1 MLTKCG
7 IIWVLK
13 TKGAESMSIS
23 EELYTRMKQAIM
35 PLVEVKHAHHLSNWL
50 WIVSGIL
57 QSKSVALGQIALH
70 LPMETKA
77 EARVTRI
84 RRWLK
89 NGNVNVWSLYRP
101 ILAHVLQDWQ
111 AAEAIVILDGV
122 MVFGD
127 RLQIFRLSLEHGCRA
142 IPLGW
147 VVLEG
152 KGLTQV
158 ENLQDML
165 QQIADFLRT
174 HVKSVLF
181 LADRGFRDC
190 DWANLCQ
197 KLGWSYDIRLASNTY
212 VTLDDNRQVPI
223 DELGVQPGQC
233 GYFQNVKV
241 TQDEKLQGNLSV
253 TWTTGKRGEKIEMVA
268 VISDRQAE
276 KARLDEYAHR
286 MRIEESFRDDQSA
299 GFDLE
304 HTRLEHPAR
313 LEKLLLAVAIAT
325 LWCHEIGEQIV
336 RNPDLQAELD
346 SGGRKRE
353 LSIFQLGLRFIKRC
367 LSTVISR
374 LPNLN
379 LRLSNLMLEPVL
391 PRLPISRKCQ

>member
-1 MLTKCG
+1 
-7 IIWVLK
+7 
-13 TKGAESMSIS
+13 MSIS
-23 EELYTRMKQAIM
+23 KELYTRLKQAIM
-35 PLVEVKHAHHLSNWL
+35 PLVEVSHAHHLSNWL

-57 QSKSVALGQIALH
+57 QSQSVALGQIAVH

-89 NGNVNVWSLYRP
+89 NSKVKVWTLYRP
-101 ILAHVLQDWQ
+101 ILAHVLRDWQ
-111 AAEAIVILDGV
+111 TEQAIVILDGL

-127 RLQIFRLSLEHGCRA
+127 RLQIFRLSLGHGCRA

-158 ENLQDML
+158 ESLQDML
-165 QQIADFLRT
+165 QQVAEFLDMR
-174 HVKSVLF
+174 VKSVLF

-197 KLGWSYDIRLASNTY
+197 KLGWSYGIRLASNTY
-212 VTLDDNRQVPI
+212 VPLEDGHQVPVNG
-223 DELGVQPGQC
+223 LGVEPGQS

-253 TWTTGKRGEKIEMVA
+253 TWTNGKRGEKIEIVA

-276 KARLDEYAHR
+276 KTRLDEYAHR

-304 HTRLEHPAR
+304 HTRLEHPER
-313 LEKLLLAVAIAT
+313 LEKLLLAVAIAS
-325 LWCHEIGEQIV
+325 LWCHEIGEQVIQ
-336 RNPDLQAELD
+336 NPDLQDELD
-346 SGGRKRE
+346 AGGKKRE
-353 LSIFQLGLRFIKRC
+353 LSIFQLGLRFIRRC
-367 LSTVISR
+367 LALNIER
-374 LPNLN
+374 LPTFN
-379 LRLSNLMLEPVL
+379 LRLSNLLLAPVL
-391 PRLPISRKCQ
+391 PRIPVLQKCQ

>member
-1 MLTKCG
+1 
-7 IIWVLK
+7 
-13 TKGAESMSIS
+13 MSIS
-23 EELYTRMKQAIM
+23 KELYTRLEKAIL
-35 PLVEVKHAHHLSNWL
+35 PLVEVSHAHHLSNWL

-57 QSKSVALGQIALH
+57 QSRSVALSQIAVH

-77 EARVTRI
+77 EARITRI

-89 NGNVNVWSLYRP
+89 NTRVNVWSLYRP
-101 ILAHVLQDWQ
+101 ILEHVLRDWQ
-111 AAEAIVILDGV
+111 EQETVVILDGV

-158 ENLQDML
+158 EKLESML
-165 QQIADFLRT
+165 QQVADFLSSR
-174 HVKSVLF
+174 VKRVVF

-190 DWANLCQ
+190 DWASLCLE
-197 KLGWSYDIRLASNTY
+197 LGWNYAIRLACNTY
-212 VTLDDNRQVPI
+212 VTLEDGKQCAI
-223 DELGVQPGQC
+223 EALGVQPGQC

-253 TWTTGKRGEKIEMVA
+253 TWTEGKRGKKVEIVA
-268 VISDRQAE
+268 VLSDRPAK
-276 KARLDEYAHR
+276 KARLDEYALR
-286 MRIEESFRDDQSA
+286 MRIEESFRDDQSG

-304 HTRLEHPAR
+304 HTRLKDPAR
-313 LEKLLLAVAIAT
+313 LERLLLAVAIAT
-325 LWCHEIGEQIV
+325 IWCHEIGEQIV
-336 RNPDLQAELD
+336 QNPTLQDELD
-346 SGGRKRE
+346 PGGKERE

-367 LSTVISR
+367 IAIALDR
-374 LPNLN
+374 LPDLK
-379 LRLSNLMLEPVL
+379 LQLSNLVLDPVR
-391 PRLPISRKCQ
+391 PRVTSTQKCQ

>member
-1 MLTKCG
+1 
-7 IIWVLK
+7 
-13 TKGAESMSIS
+13 MSIS
-23 EELYTRMKQAIM
+23 EELYTRLKQAIM

-57 QSKSVALGQIALH
+57 QSKSVAMGQIALH

-165 QQIADFLRT
+165 QQVADFLST

-197 KLGWSYDIRLASNTY
+197 KLGWSYGIRLASNTY
-212 VTLDDNRQVPI
+212 VTLDDDRQVPI
-223 DELGVQPGQC
+223 DRLGVQPGQS

-241 TQDEKLQGNLSV
+241 TQDEKLQGNLSI
-253 TWTTGKRGEKIEMVA
+253 TWTNGKRGEKIEIVA

-286 MRIEESFRDDQSA
+286 MRIEESFGMTSRVASTWNIRDWSI
-299 GFDLE
+299 
-304 HTRLEHPAR
+304 RLA
-313 LEKLLLAVAIAT
+313 
-325 LWCHEIGEQIV
+325 W
-336 RNPDLQAELD
+336 RNCFWL
-346 SGGRKRE
+346 
-353 LSIFQLGLRFIKRC
+353 
-367 LSTVISR
+367 
-374 LPNLN
+374 
-379 LRLSNLMLEPVL
+379 LRLRLCGVMKSANRSFKIQTYKMSWMLEARTANSVFSNSACVL
-391 PRLPISRKCQ
+391 SSVA

>member
-1 MLTKCG
+1 
-7 IIWVLK
+7 
-13 TKGAESMSIS
+13 MSIS
-23 EELYTRMKQAIM
+23 EELYTRLEKAIM
-35 PLVEVKHAHHLSNWL
+35 PIVKVKHKHQLSNWL

-57 QSKSVALGQIALH
+57 QSKSVALGQIANY

-77 EARVTRI
+77 EARITCI

-89 NGNVNVWSLYRP
+89 NEAIHVWSLYEP
-101 ILAHVLQDWQ
+101 ILEQALRGWQ
-111 AAEAIVILDGV
+111 AEEVVIILDGV

-152 KGLTQV
+152 KGLTRVEKLKEMLEQV
-158 ENLQDML
+158 
-165 QQIADFLRT
+165 ADFL
-174 HVKSVLF
+174 KSRVQSVVF

-197 KLGWSYDIRLASNTY
+197 ELGWKYAIRLASNTY
-212 VTLDDNRQVPI
+212 VTLENGSQVSI
-223 DELGVQPGQC
+223 DALGVQVGDRQ
-233 GYFQNVKV
+233 YFQNVKV

-253 TWTTGKRGEKIEMVA
+253 TWTNGNRGQQVELLA
-268 VISDRQAE
+268 VISNRPAE
-276 KARLDEYAHR
+276 KARLNEYARR
-286 MRIEESFRDDQSA
+286 MRIEESFRDDQSG

-304 HTRLEHPAR
+304 HTRLEHPER

-325 LWCHEIGEQIV
+325 LWCHEIGEQI
-336 RNPDLQAELD
+336 LQNQTLQDELD
-346 SGGRKRE
+346 PGGKKRE

-367 LSTVISR
+367 IAVALER
-374 LPNLN
+374 LPNFN
-379 LRLSNLMLEPVL
+379 LQLTNFPIQPVL
-391 PRLPISRKCQ
+391 PRLPKKCQ

>member
-1 MLTKCG
+1 
-7 IIWVLK
+7 
-13 TKGAESMSIS
+13 MSIS
-23 EELYTRMKQAIM
+23 EELYTRLEKAIM
-35 PLVEVKHAHHLSNWL
+35 PLVEVSHAHHLSNWL

-57 QSKSVALGQIALH
+57 QSKSVALSQIAVH

-77 EARVTRI
+77 EARITRI

-89 NGNVNVWSLYRP
+89 NVKVNVWFLYRP
-101 ILAHVLQDWQ
+101 ILEHVLRDWQ
-111 AAEAIVILDGV
+111 EQEVIVILDGV

-158 ENLQDML
+158 EKLKTML
-165 QQIADFLRT
+165 QQVADFLNPR
-174 HVKSVLF
+174 VQRVVF

-190 DWANLCQ
+190 DWADLCLE
-197 KLGWSYDIRLASNTY
+197 LGWNYAIRLACNTY
-212 VTLDDNRQVPI
+212 VTLEDGNQQAI
-223 DELGVQPGQC
+223 DALGVQPGQC

-253 TWTTGKRGEKIEMVA
+253 TWTIGKRGEKVEIVA
-268 VISDRQAE
+268 VLSNRFAE
-276 KARLDEYAHR
+276 KARLDEYALR
-286 MRIEESFRDDQSA
+286 MRIEESFRDDQSG

-304 HTRLEHPAR
+304 HTRLKEPAR
-313 LEKLLLAVAIAT
+313 LERLLLAVAIAT
-325 LWCHEIGEQIV
+325 LWCHEIGEQV
-336 RNPDLQAELD
+336 VQDQTLQDELD
-346 SGGRKRE
+346 PGGKERE

-367 LSTVISR
+367 IAVALAR
-374 LPNLN
+374 LPNLK
-379 LRLSNLMLEPVL
+379 LRLSNLVLAPVL
-391 PRLPISRKCQ
+391 PRIPATQICQ

>member
-1 MLTKCG
+1 
-7 IIWVLK
+7 
-13 TKGAESMSIS
+13 MSIS
-23 EELYTRMKQAIM
+23 KELYTRLEKAIM
-35 PLVEVKHAHHLSNWL
+35 PLVDVNHAHHLSNWL

-57 QSKSVALGQIALH
+57 QSKSVALGQIAVH

-89 NGNVNVWSLYRP
+89 NGKVNVWSLYRP
-101 ILAHVLQDWQ
+101 ILEHVLRDWQ
-111 AAEAIVILDGV
+111 AQEVIVILDGV

-158 ENLQDML
+158 ENLKDML
-165 QQIADFLRT
+165 QQVADFLRA
-174 HVKSVLF
+174 HVKSVVF

-190 DWANLCQ
+190 GWASLCQ
-197 KLGWSYDIRLASNTY
+197 ELDWSYGIRLASNTY
-212 VTLDDNRQVPI
+212 MTLEDGRQMPV
-223 DELGVQPGQC
+223 DALGVLPGQC

-253 TWTTGKRGEKIEMVA
+253 TWTNGKRGEKIEIVA
-268 VISDRQAE
+268 VISDRPAE
-276 KARLDEYAHR
+276 KQRLGEYARR
-286 MRIEESFRDDQSA
+286 MCIEESFRDDQSG

-304 HTRLEHPAR
+304 HTRLVHPAR
-313 LEKLLLAVAIAT
+313 VERLLLAVAIAT
-325 LWCHEIGEQIV
+325 LWCHEIGEQV
-336 RNPDLQAELD
+336 LQDQTLQDELD
-346 SGGRKRE
+346 PGGSHRE
-353 LSIFQLGLRFIKRC
+353 LSIFQLGLRFLQRC
-367 LSTVISR
+367 ISTALER
-374 LPNLN
+374 LPDLN
-379 LRLSNLMLEPVL
+379 LLLTNLSLDPVL
-391 PRLPISRKCQ
+391 PRLPVSQKCQ